1 MQSVQT
7 ILVPV
12 DGSDCSM
19 RALEYAADRVTLAG
33 KGSIMVVNV
42 QIGMPPSRYVSRD
55 MIVEHQER
63 LCRAALKSARGL
75 IKRRKLDADVSM
87 QIGDPAKTIIA
98 FAKRRGCSEIVMGNR
113 GRGRVA
119 GLLLGSVTS
128 KVIQLASCPVT
139 VVK

>member
-1 MQSVQT
+1 MRSSQT
-7 ILVPV
+7 ILVAI
-12 DGSDCSM
+12 DGSACST
-19 RALEYAADRVTLAG
+19 RALAYAADRVAG
-33 KGSIMVVNV
+33 KGSLTVINV
-42 QIGMPPSRYVSRD
+42 QIGMPSSRYVSRE
-55 MIVEHQER
+55 MIAEHQQR
-63 LCRAALKSARGL
+63 LSREALKAARGL

-98 FAKRRGCSEIVMGNR
+98 FAKRRGCGEIVMGNQ
-113 GRGRVA
+113 GRGRVT

>member
-1 MQSVQT
+1 MRSTQA

-19 RALEYAADRVTLAG
+19 RALKYAADRVTQAG
-33 KGSIMVVNV
+33 KGELLVVNV
-42 QIGMPPSRYVSRD
+42 QMGMPPSRYVSRD
-55 MIVEHQER
+55 MIAEHQER
-63 LCRAALKSARGL
+63 LGRAALEGARRL

-87 QIGDPAKTIIA
+87 QVGDPAKTIIA

-128 KVIQLASCPVT
+128 KVIQLSSCPVT